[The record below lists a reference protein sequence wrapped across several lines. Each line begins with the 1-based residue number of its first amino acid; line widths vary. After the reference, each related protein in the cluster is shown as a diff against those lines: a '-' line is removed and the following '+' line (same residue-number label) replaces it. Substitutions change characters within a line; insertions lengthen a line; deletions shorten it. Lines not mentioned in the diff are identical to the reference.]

1 MENINTIT
9 GEITETAEKVQT
21 RPLTA
26 KEKNRAAQ
34 FERLLA
40 ASAEAR
46 QIRDKMINEAKSMA
60 QAMFLESQPL
70 NYFILNF
77 VYAPAEEGTTEFK
90 KFNEWKSEGYTI
102 IKGSKAFPVWSQ
114 PTKREKKEQDGE
126 TASAPAPTPALM
138 ENADGAGE
146 EGSTKGERERFNMC
160 YLFSNLQVTRRDQ
173 PASTEEATETA
184 EAQEAPAEEA
194 AAAFLQPEPMEEPEP
209 IAVF

>member
-46 QIRDKMINEAKSMA
+46 QIRDFMINTAKSAA
-60 QAMFLESQPL
+60 QALFLESQPL
-70 NYFILNF
+70 NYFILKF

-90 KFNEWKSEGYTI
+90 KFNEWKQEGCTI
-102 IKGSKAFPVWSQ
+102 KKGSKAFPVWSQ
-114 PTKREKKEQDGE
+114 PTSRDKKKEQDGE
-126 TASAPAPTPALM
+126 TASAPAPAMM
-138 ENADGAGE
+138 ENANGEDNGE
-146 EGSTKGERERFNMC
+146 ESRSGRERFNMC
-160 YLFSNLQVTRRDQ
+160 YLFSNLQVIRREPAATQ
-173 PASTEEATETA
+173 PTESETA
-184 EAQEAPAEEA
+184 EPQEEPAEEA
-194 AAAFLQPEPMEEPEP
+194 AAVMVAAAIVEPEP
-209 IAVF
+209 INIF

>member
-46 QIRDKMINEAKSMA
+46 QIRDFMINTAKSAA
-60 QAMFLESQPL
+60 QALFLESQPL
-70 NYFILNF
+70 NYFILKF

-184 EAQEAPAEEA
+184 EVQEAPAEEA
-194 AAAFLQPEPMEEPEP
+194 AAVMVAAAIVEPEP
-209 IAVF
+209 INIF

>member
-46 QIRDKMINEAKSMA
+46 QIRDFMINTAKSAA
-60 QAMFLESQPL
+60 QALFLESQPL
-70 NYFILNF
+70 NYFILKF

-126 TASAPAPTPALM
+126 TASAPAPTPA
-138 ENADGAGE
+138 GAGE

>member
-46 QIRDKMINEAKSMA
+46 QIRDFMINTAKSAA
-60 QAMFLESQPL
+60 QALFLESQPL
-70 NYFILNF
+70 NYFILKF

-126 TASAPAPTPALM
+126 TASAPAPAMM

-146 EGSTKGERERFNMC
+146 EGSTHGERERFNMC

-184 EAQEAPAEEA
+184 EPQEEA
-194 AAAFLQPEPMEEPEP
+194 ATAFLQPEPIEEPKP
-209 IAVF
+209 IEVF

>member
-1 MENINTIT
+1 M
-9 GEITETAEKVQT
+9 
-21 RPLTA
+21 
-26 KEKNRAAQ
+26 
-34 FERLLA
+34 A

-46 QIRDKMINEAKSMA
+46 QIRDFMINTAKSAA
-60 QAMFLESQPL
+60 QALFLESQPL
-70 NYFILNF
+70 NYFILKF

>member
-46 QIRDKMINEAKSMA
+46 QIRDFMINTAKSAA
-60 QAMFLESQPL
+60 QALFLESQPL
-70 NYFILNF
+70 NYFILKF
-77 VYAPAEEGTTEFK
+77 VYAPAEEGTTESK

-184 EAQEAPAEEA
+184 EPQEEA
-194 AAAFLQPEPMEEPEP
+194 ATAFLQPEPIEEPEP
-209 IAVF
+209 IEVF

>member
-1 MENINTIT
+1 MENINTKT
-9 GEITETAEKVQT
+9 GEITETAENVQT
-21 RPLTA
+21 RPLTE

-34 FERLLA
+34 FDRLLA
-40 ASAEAR
+40 ASALAR

-146 EGSTKGERERFNMC
+146 EGSTHGERERFNMC

-173 PASTEEATETA
+173 PASTEEPTETA

>member
-1 MENINTIT
+1 M
-9 GEITETAEKVQT
+9 QT

-46 QIRDKMINEAKSMA
+46 QIRDFIITTAKSAA
-60 QAMFLESQPL
+60 QALFLESQPL
-70 NYFILNF
+70 NYFILKF

>member
-9 GEITETAEKVQT
+9 GEITETAENVQT
-21 RPLTA
+21 RPLTE

-34 FERLLA
+34 FDRLLA
-40 ASAEAR
+40 ASALAR

-70 NYFILNF
+70 NYFILKF

-126 TASAPAPTPALM
+126 TASAPAPAMM
-138 ENADGAGE
+138 ENANGEDNGE
-146 EGSTKGERERFNMC
+146 ESRSGRERFNMC
-160 YLFSNLQVTRRDQ
+160 YLFSNLQVIRREPAATQ
-173 PASTEEATETA
+173 PTENETA
-184 EAQEAPAEEA
+184 EPQEEPTEEA
-194 AAAFLQPEPMEEPEP
+194 AAVMVAAAIVEPEP
-209 IAVF
+209 INIF

>member
-46 QIRDKMINEAKSMA
+46 QIRDFMINTAKSAA
-60 QAMFLESQPL
+60 QALFLESQPL
-70 NYFILNF
+70 NYFILKF

-146 EGSTKGERERFNMC
+146 EGSTHSERERFNMC

-173 PASTEEATETA
+173 PASTEEPTETA

-194 AAAFLQPEPMEEPEP
+194 AAAMVAAAIVEPEP
-209 IAVF
+209 INIF

>member
-9 GEITETAEKVQT
+9 GEITETAENVQT
-21 RPLTA
+21 RPLTE

-34 FERLLA
+34 FDRLLA
-40 ASAEAR
+40 ASALAR

-146 EGSTKGERERFNMC
+146 EGSTHGERERFNMC

-173 PASTEEATETA
+173 PASTEEPTETA

>member
-46 QIRDKMINEAKSMA
+46 QIRDFMINTAKSAA
-60 QAMFLESQPL
+60 QALFLESQPL
-70 NYFILNF
+70 NYFILKF

-138 ENADGAGE
+138 ENADGEDNGE
-146 EGSTKGERERFNMC
+146 ESRSGRERFNMC
-160 YLFSNLQVTRRDQ
+160 YLFSNLQVIRREPAATQ
-173 PASTEEATETA
+173 PTENETA
-184 EAQEAPAEEA
+184 EPREEPAEEA
-194 AAAFLQPEPMEEPEP
+194 AAVMVTAAIVEPEP
-209 IAVF
+209 INIF

>member
-46 QIRDKMINEAKSMA
+46 QIRDFMINTAKSAA
-60 QAMFLESQPL
+60 QALFLESQPL
-70 NYFILNF
+70 NYFILKF

-90 KFNEWKSEGYTI
+90 KFNEWKNEGYTI
-102 IKGSKAFPVWSQ
+102 KKGSKAFPVWSQ

-126 TASAPAPTPALM
+126 SEPAPAWM
-138 ENADGAGE
+138 ENANGAGE
-146 EGSTKGERERFNMC
+146 EDSTRHERERFNMC
-160 YLFSNLQVTRRDQ
+160 YLFSNLQVTRRDLNPDERQ
-173 PASTEEATETA
+173 EESA
-184 EAQEAPAEEA
+184 EPEPAEEPA
-194 AAAFLQPEPMEEPEP
+194 AAMIEEPIYEPEP

>member
-1 MENINTIT
+1 MKNIDTNT
-9 GEITETAEKVQT
+9 GEVLETIPARPMTE
-21 RPLTA
+21 

-34 FERLLA
+34 FDRLLA

-46 QIRDKMINEAKSMA
+46 AIREMMIKEAKSEA
-60 QAMFLESQPL
+60 QTFFLLSQPL
-70 NYFILNF
+70 NYFILSF

-102 IKGSKAFPVWSQ
+102 KKGSKAFPVWSQ

-126 TASAPAPTPALM
+126 TANAPEPTPALM

-146 EGSTKGERERFNMC
+146 EDSTHGERERFNMC

-173 PASTEEATETA
+173 PASAEEATETA
-184 EAQEAPAEEA
+184 EPQEEP
-194 AAAFLQPEPMEEPEP
+194 AAAFLQPEPIEEPEP
-209 IAVF
+209 IEVF

>member
-1 MENINTIT
+1 MENINTKT
-9 GEITETAEKVQT
+9 GEITETAENVQT
-21 RPLTA
+21 RPLTE

-34 FERLLA
+34 FDRLLA
-40 ASAEAR
+40 ASALAR

-70 NYFILNF
+70 NYFILKY

-90 KFNEWKSEGYTI
+90 KFNEWKNEGYTI
-102 IKGSKAFPVWSQ
+102 KKGSKAFPVWSQ

-126 TASAPAPTPALM
+126 NEPAPTPALM
-138 ENADGAGE
+138 ENANGTGE
-146 EGSTKGERERFNMC
+146 EDSTRHERERFNMC

-173 PASTEEATETA
+173 NPAERQEESA
-184 EAQEAPAEEA
+184 ELEPAEEPA
-194 AAAFLQPEPMEEPEP
+194 AAMIEEPIYEPEP

>member
-9 GEITETAEKVQT
+9 GEITETAENVQT
-21 RPLTA
+21 RPLTE

-34 FERLLA
+34 FDRLLA
-40 ASAEAR
+40 ASALAR

-102 IKGSKAFPVWSQ
+102 KKGSKAFPVWSQ
-114 PTKREKKEQDGE
+114 PTSRDKKKEQDGE
-126 TASAPAPTPALM
+126 TASAPAPAMM
-138 ENADGAGE
+138 ENANGEDNGE
-146 EGSTKGERERFNMC
+146 ESRSGRERFNMC
-160 YLFSNLQVTRRDQ
+160 YLFSNLQVIRREPAATQ
-173 PASTEEATETA
+173 PTENETA
-184 EAQEAPAEEA
+184 EPQEEPTEEA
-194 AAAFLQPEPMEEPEP
+194 AAVMVAAAIVEPEP
-209 IAVF
+209 INIF

>member
-1 MENINTIT
+1 MKNIDTNT
-9 GEITETAEKVQT
+9 GEVLETIPARPMTE
-21 RPLTA
+21 

-34 FERLLA
+34 FDRLLA

-46 QIRDKMINEAKSMA
+46 AIREMMIREAKSEA
-60 QAMFLESQPL
+60 QTFFLLSQPL

-102 IKGSKAFPVWSQ
+102 KKGSKAFPVWSQ
-114 PTKREKKEQDGE
+114 PTKREKKAQEGE
-126 TASAPAPTPALM
+126 SEPAPVWM
-138 ENADGAGE
+138 ENADGTTGE
-146 EGSTKGERERFNMC
+146 EGNTHSERERFNMC

-173 PASTEEATETA
+173 NPAEASQPDSGTA
-184 EAQEAPAEEA
+184 EPQEEPAEETA
-194 AAAFLQPEPMEEPEP
+194 AAMIEEPIYEPEP

>member
-1 MENINTIT
+1 MKNIDTNT
-9 GEITETAEKVQT
+9 GEVLETIPARPMTE
-21 RPLTA
+21 

-34 FERLLA
+34 FDRLLA

-46 QIRDKMINEAKSMA
+46 AIREMMIREAKSEA
-60 QAMFLESQPL
+60 QTFFLLSQPL

-173 PASTEEATETA
+173 PASTEEPTETA
-184 EAQEAPAEEA
+184 EVQEAPAEEA
-194 AAAFLQPEPMEEPEP
+194 AAVMVAAAIVEPEP
-209 IAVF
+209 INIF

>member
-46 QIRDKMINEAKSMA
+46 QIRDFMINTAKSAA
-60 QAMFLESQPL
+60 QALFLESQPL
-70 NYFILNF
+70 NYFILKF

-146 EGSTKGERERFNMC
+146 EGSTHGERERFNMC

-173 PASTEEATETA
+173 PASAEEATETA
-184 EAQEAPAEEA
+184 EPQEEP
-194 AAAFLQPEPMEEPEP
+194 AAAFLQPEPIEEPEP
-209 IAVF
+209 IEVF